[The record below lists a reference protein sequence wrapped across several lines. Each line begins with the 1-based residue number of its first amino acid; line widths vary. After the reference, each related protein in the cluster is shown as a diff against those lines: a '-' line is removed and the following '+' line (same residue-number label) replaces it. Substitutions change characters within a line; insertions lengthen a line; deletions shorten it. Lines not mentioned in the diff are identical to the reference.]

1 MNRAQDWN
9 AFRAAA
15 SLFDVP
21 AQNLI
26 YADVDGNIGYQAPGH
41 RPRAR
46 HAATAPCRC
55 PAGQRRTAGR
65 ARSRSTTCPSML
77 NPERG
82 YIVTANNAA

>member
-26 YADVDGNIGYQAPGH
+26 YADVDGNIGYQAPGTLPVRATGRRH
-41 RPRAR
+41 RAAPGLDQPERLERHGPVRRLPVDVQPRAR
-46 HAATAPCRC
+46 ATSSP
-55 PAGQRRTAGR
+55 P
-65 ARSRSTTCPSML
+65 TTP
-77 NPERG
+77 
-82 YIVTANNAA
+82 